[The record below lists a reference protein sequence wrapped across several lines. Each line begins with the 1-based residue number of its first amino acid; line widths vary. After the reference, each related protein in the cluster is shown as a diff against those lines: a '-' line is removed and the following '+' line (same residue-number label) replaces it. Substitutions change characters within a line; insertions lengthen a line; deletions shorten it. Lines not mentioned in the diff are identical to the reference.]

1 MNLKALAAVG
11 LLVVGVGAVGVTV
24 LGVGGGSDTSVTYR
38 TQQATTT
45 TVQQTAVASGS
56 LTAAVTYDLAFGEAP
71 VARDV
76 TATSTATSTGS
87 TATASSTAAST
98 SSSSGS
104 TSTSMTVTWPVT
116 AVDVEVG
123 DVVSAGSV
131 LATADSASAELA
143 VDLAEANLAAAEQQ
157 KKDDLKGGTALSR
170 AAVKDQVTAA
180 QTALSNAK
188 ASYSNTVAQNNLK
201 LEAARQAVSDANDK
215 RAADREA
222 DAPQATIDADTAAVK
237 AAKASLAAVKL
248 QVAAGNRSASNQVT
262 SAKLSLKSAERT
274 YDSAT
279 SSADDATLAAD
290 DVAIAEAEQALADA
304 EAALAAATL
313 VAPIDGRIT
322 AVNVAVGDD
331 ASGTAIELQS
341 TQMAVSLSV
350 TEDDILSIAVGQAAT
365 VAISATDAT
374 ASGTVTSIDPVAS
387 TSGTS
392 SVVSYTVVVTLDDST
407 GSSASPSASTAGAT
421 AAATAAPAAATAA
434 PAAAVIPTSIP
445 LAGMS
450 AEVTVVIDQVENA
463 TAVPAIALSGTGGT
477 YTVRV
482 LAADGTVET
491 RSVEVGLVT
500 SDLAQITS
508 GLVEGES
515 VVTGS
520 SADRITSS
528 TTTTTTTGGRSG
540 LGGLDGGPPA
550 GAFQGGGQ

>member
-11 LLVVGVGAVGVTV
+11 LLVVGVGAVGVTA
-24 LGVGGGSDTSVTYR
+24 LGVGGGADTSVTYR
-38 TQQATTT
+38 TQQATTA

-71 VARDV
+71 AARDV
-76 TATSTATSTGS
+76 TATSATSSTGS
-87 TATASSTAAST
+87 TATASSTTSSTSSSTAST
-98 SSSSGS
+98 SS
-104 TSTSMTVTWPVT
+104 TMTVTWLVT

-157 KKDDLKGGTALSR
+157 KKDDLKGGTTLSR
-170 AAVKDQVTAA
+170 ASAKDQVTAA

-188 ASYSNTVAQNNLK
+188 ASYSNTVAQNSLK
-201 LEAARQAVSDANDK
+201 LKQARLAVADAKDRRVAD
-215 RAADREA
+215 RAAG
-222 DAPQATIDADTAAVK
+222 APQATIDADTAAVK

-248 QVAAGNRSASNQVT
+248 QVAAGNRSASSQVT
-262 SAKLSLKSAERT
+262 SAKLSLKSVQRT

-279 SSADDATLAAD
+279 SSADDATIAAD
-290 DVAIAEAEQALADA
+290 EVAIVEAEQALAEA
-304 EAALAAATL
+304 EAALAAASL

-350 TEDDILSIAVGQAAT
+350 TEDDILSIAVGQPAT
-365 VAISATDAT
+365 VSISATDAT

-392 SVVSYTVVVTLDDST
+392 SVVSYTVVVTLDDGS
-407 GSSASPSASTAGAT
+407 GSSSSASTGGAT
-421 AAATAAPAAATAA
+421 ASATAA
-434 PAAAVIPTSIP
+434 PAAAVVPTSIP

-450 AEVTVVIDQVENA
+450 AEVTVVIAQVEDA
-463 TAVPAIALSGTGGT
+463 TAVPVIALAGTSGS
-477 YTVRV
+477 YTVRI
-482 LAADGTVET
+482 LASDGSVET
-491 RSVEVGLVT
+491 RSVDVGLIT
-500 SDLAQITS
+500 SDLAQITG
-508 GLVEGES
+508 GLADGET
-515 VVTGS
+515 VITGS
-520 SADRITSS
+520 SADRTTST
-528 TTTTTTTGGRSG
+528 TTTTTTTGGRGG

-550 GAFQGGGQ
+550 GGIPGGGQ